1 MLSCVYLFALVV
13 VGLLFQLLG
22 RSSSLRRASETGS
35 LSYAGSAQKQALF
48 ALQKQ
53 IFGCAVSQIKLASV

>member
-22 RSSSLRRASETGS
+22 QSSTLWRVSETGS

-53 IFGCAVSQIKLASV
+53 IFGCAVSQIKLPSV